1 MRFERHSLD
10 FLFPKGDAAHD
21 SVASKLA
28 QEAVVVAA
36 AIAEAH
42 VACIEGDHRND
53 NGVNLAR
60 IAWRAIR
67 KRGIVGGNGAGGF
80 VEEGA
85 PRAVEGDIPK
95 RHTGLGVVIVSYHD
109 GKGAGPP
116 MHVGAFREWNDVYLA
131 SQRMVGGD
139 ACSGCNRMAEVPLEL
154 FACLLATSDAL
165 VAGDSVATRDD
176 EAPCFFFHI
185 HACKY
190 RVLANL
196 VTFSEKSAHV
206 GPAAE
211 KSRHTETAC
220 NYAGEISA
228 HNEGVPVEGF
238 DLISTGAWSIVP
250 PLLALG
256 LALITKE
263 VYSSLTIGVLMGMV
277 IYQFTLAGV
286 GVDQFI
292 AAFTMVPR
300 MMATQIADNGALL
313 LFLALLG
320 ALTVVIAIAGGSRAY
335 AEWVSK
341 HVKNARLASILTA
354 VLGILIFVDDYFNC
368 LTVGAVMRPIT
379 DRFHI
384 SREKL
389 SWIIDSTAAPVCI
402 IAPVSSWAVAVG
414 GYLGEDGFSTFVQS
428 IPYNFYALL
437 TVFFVFFMLITKLDY
452 GSMRAA
458 EEACAQ
464 GHDADDIPR
473 EGSALAAVS
482 TTRLPEKNV
491 EAYEGD
497 HPGVPSVV
505 TEEADID
512 DAASGAIDE
521 YKGLNISENG
531 RVFDLIVPIVVLI
544 VFSILGMMYVGGFFE
559 GVDFATAVGED
570 PVTGLCIGSCVALV
584 VSAAMFLPRKLTT
597 LEGFVEGI
605 SEGVRSM
612 VGAIMILVLAWSL
625 GGLCRHLLGTGEFV
639 SGVLNGLGVGL
650 TLLPAIIFLV
660 AAFIGFA
667 MGTSWGTIAL
677 ILPIVIGVFPTDDP
691 LFLVAVGSTL
701 AGAVYG
707 DHISPISDTTILSSA
722 GAKCN
727 HLRHVATQIP
737 YATLVM
743 ITCFIGYIVAGFTGN
758 PWISLALGAVIIVVA
773 VITLH
778 KLNFGVKKGE
788 TA

>member
-1 MRFERHSLD
+1 M
-10 FLFPKGDAAHD
+10 
-21 SVASKLA
+21 
-28 QEAVVVAA
+28 
-36 AIAEAH
+36 
-42 VACIEGDHRND
+42 
-53 NGVNLAR
+53 
-60 IAWRAIR
+60 
-67 KRGIVGGNGAGGF
+67 
-80 VEEGA
+80 
-85 PRAVEGDIPK
+85 
-95 RHTGLGVVIVSYHD
+95 
-109 GKGAGPP
+109 
-116 MHVGAFREWNDVYLA
+116 
-131 SQRMVGGD
+131 
-139 ACSGCNRMAEVPLEL
+139 
-154 FACLLATSDAL
+154 
-165 VAGDSVATRDD
+165 
-176 EAPCFFFHI
+176 
-185 HACKY
+185 
-190 RVLANL
+190 
-196 VTFSEKSAHV
+196 
-206 GPAAE
+206 
-211 KSRHTETAC
+211 
-220 NYAGEISA
+220 
-228 HNEGVPVEGF
+228 EGF

-437 TVFFVFFMLITKLDY
+437 TIFFVFFMLITKLDY

-464 GHDADDIPR
+464 GHDGDDIPR

-788 TA
+788 AA

>member
-1 MRFERHSLD
+1 M
-10 FLFPKGDAAHD
+10 
-21 SVASKLA
+21 
-28 QEAVVVAA
+28 
-36 AIAEAH
+36 
-42 VACIEGDHRND
+42 
-53 NGVNLAR
+53 
-60 IAWRAIR
+60 
-67 KRGIVGGNGAGGF
+67 
-80 VEEGA
+80 
-85 PRAVEGDIPK
+85 
-95 RHTGLGVVIVSYHD
+95 
-109 GKGAGPP
+109 
-116 MHVGAFREWNDVYLA
+116 
-131 SQRMVGGD
+131 
-139 ACSGCNRMAEVPLEL
+139 
-154 FACLLATSDAL
+154 
-165 VAGDSVATRDD
+165 
-176 EAPCFFFHI
+176 
-185 HACKY
+185 
-190 RVLANL
+190 
-196 VTFSEKSAHV
+196 
-206 GPAAE
+206 
-211 KSRHTETAC
+211 
-220 NYAGEISA
+220 
-228 HNEGVPVEGF
+228 
-238 DLISTGAWSIVP
+238 P

-437 TVFFVFFMLITKLDY
+437 TIFFVFFMLITKLDY

-464 GHDADDIPR
+464 GRDVDDIPR

-758 PWISLALGAVIIVVA
+758 PWISLALGVVIIVVA